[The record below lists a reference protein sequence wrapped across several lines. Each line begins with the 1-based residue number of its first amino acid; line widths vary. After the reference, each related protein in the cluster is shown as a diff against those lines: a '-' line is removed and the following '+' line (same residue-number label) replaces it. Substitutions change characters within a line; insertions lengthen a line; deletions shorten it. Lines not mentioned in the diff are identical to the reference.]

1 MKPIST
7 SSSSSGVT
15 ITVSQQWL
23 CCSTD
28 NCNNKAYYS
37 ASYVSASLPT
47 YSTVTIPVSLRVN
60 LAYLSDYTNLNS
72 AAALTFILNYKN
84 FVI

>member
-1 MKPIST
+1 MT
-7 SSSSSGVT
+7 SEYV
-15 ITVSQQWL
+15 

-37 ASYVSASLPT
+37 ASYGSASLPT

-72 AAALTFILNYKN
+72 AAALTFIQNYKN